1 MSVELIGT
9 FNPAFA
15 PVRDALQ
22 ESLASAD
29 EVSGV
34 VSVWSVGHCLVDLQG
49 AS

>member
-1 MSVELIGT
+1 MLVEIIGT
-9 FNPAFA
+9 FNRAFA

-34 VSVWSVGHCLVDLQG
+34 VSVWSVGHCVVDL
-49 AS
+49 